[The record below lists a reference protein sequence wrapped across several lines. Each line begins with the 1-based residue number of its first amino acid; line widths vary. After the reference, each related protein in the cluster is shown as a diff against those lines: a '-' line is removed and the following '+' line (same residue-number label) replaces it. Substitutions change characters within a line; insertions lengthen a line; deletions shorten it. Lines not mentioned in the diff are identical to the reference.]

1 MKWKTLTMTQPVTQ
15 WALATARFCVS
26 AWIGAAVLFVIVGV
40 REVITPDFSSEVRDR
55 LVAIRFPAYYVAG
68 VALTGVALVA
78 TLLARLQSP
87 TRGLRL
93 ALFAL
98 TMAVVMMAYDYVQI
112 YTPLVRMV
120 TPPGQPRTAAF
131 VALHKSSM
139 RINTAHLA
147 ACLVAAIALSAT
159 DGRRNNAPTV

>member
-1 MKWKTLTMTQPVTQ
+1 MIPSVTR
-15 WALATARFCVS
+15 WSLAMARFCTA

-55 LVAIRFPAYYVAG
+55 LVAIRFPAYYIAG
-68 VALTGVALVA
+68 ATLTGMAFLASAVAA
-78 TLLARLQSP
+78 MQSSS
-87 TRGLRL
+87 RGIRL
-93 ALFAL
+93 ALAAL
-98 TMAVVMMAYDYVQI
+98 AIAGALMAFDYVRI
-112 YTPLVRMV
+112 YSPLVAMI

-131 VALHKSSM
+131 VTLHKSSM

-159 DGRRNNAPTV
+159 DGRRNDAPTV